1 MSVDRPF
8 EFIRDRFHERRRI
21 QDESERAGKYD
32 IREKAIKLPLN
43 SIYGK
48 LAQSVGTQGKVPPL
62 ANPYYAAAT
71 TAYCRRRLVEAA
83 LIDPHSIVFFA
94 TNGIVSTR
102 ELHGLERVRRKGDL
116 VNLGDW
122 EYREAN
128 GGLFVLP
135 GVYTYRKVV
144 YKSGARTIEPVTKV
158 RGSDAEKYDATV
170 KANRWLIENVLAA

>member
-1 MSVDRPF
+1 MSVRPF
-8 EFIRDRFHERRRI
+8 EFIRDRFLERRRI
-21 QDESERAGKYD
+21 QEQSERAGKYD

-48 LAQSVGTQGKVPPL
+48 LAQSVGTKGAVPPL

-71 TAYCRRRLVEAA
+71 TAHCRRGLVEAA

-94 TNGIVSTR
+94 TDCIVSTR
-102 ELHGLERVRRKGDL
+102 ELHGLARVRKKGEV

-122 EYREAN
+122 EYREAD

-135 GVYTYRKVV
+135 GVYTYGKVV
-144 YKSGARTIEPVTKV
+144 YKNGV
-158 RGSDAEKYDATV
+158 RP
-170 KANRWLIENVLAA
+170 